1 MELTEAQKR
10 KLKKHGWEVMSPM
23 WIGSNWDSKVN
34 VVQLV
39 NNIIPLDQDVEGYDF
54 VIVAMRKETGE

>member
-10 KLKKHGWEVMSPM
+10 KLTKHGWEVMSPM
-23 WIGSNWDSKVN
+23 WVGGNWDSKVN

-54 VIVAMRKETGE
+54 VIVARRKVTGE